1 MLVTSRSLRVNYHL
15 LGKLLSHYNYISSVH
30 IAWWHSYPSSK
41 QEVCYHGPMQ
51 TVNIHCILTLNYY
64 IIAWIIMR
72 CRNLIHRILPWPMC
86 TAVAKTTLF
95 LAEVQS
101 NRHPQLSQQFGP
113 VDLVLKL
120 QNPVQDMIWKKGRWN
135 KNRLQ
140 YLKTNLLVFLTN
152 SLEGGSKLL

>member
-1 MLVTSRSLRVNYHL
+1 
-15 LGKLLSHYNYISSVH
+15 
-30 IAWWHSYPSSK
+30 
-41 QEVCYHGPMQ
+41 
-51 TVNIHCILTLNYY
+51 
-64 IIAWIIMR
+64 MR

-86 TAVAKTTLF
+86 TAVAKMTLF

-101 NRHPQLSQQFGP
+101 NRLPQLSQQFGP

-152 SLEGGSKLL
+152 SLEGGSKLLWTSTTPKRVKKLLLKSINGRNLHGYALTNSWEHKLTLPDYPFILRISFCNSPYFFP

>member
-1 MLVTSRSLRVNYHL
+1 
-15 LGKLLSHYNYISSVH
+15 
-30 IAWWHSYPSSK
+30 
-41 QEVCYHGPMQ
+41 
-51 TVNIHCILTLNYY
+51 
-64 IIAWIIMR
+64 MR

-86 TAVAKTTLF
+86 TAVAKMTLF

-101 NRHPQLSQQFGP
+101 NRLPQLSQQFGP

-152 SLEGGSKLL
+152 SLEGGSKLLWTSTTPKRVKKLLLKSINGRNLHG

>member
-1 MLVTSRSLRVNYHL
+1 
-15 LGKLLSHYNYISSVH
+15 
-30 IAWWHSYPSSK
+30 
-41 QEVCYHGPMQ
+41 MQ
-51 TVNIHCILTLNYY
+51 TVNIHCILTINYY
-64 IIAWIIMR
+64 IIALIIMR

-86 TAVAKTTLF
+86 TAVAKMTLF

-101 NRHPQLSQQFGP
+101 NRLPQLSQQFGP

-152 SLEGGSKLL
+152 SLEGGSKLLWTSTTPKRVKKLLLKSINGRNLHG